1 MKILH
6 VLRAPVG
13 GLFRHVVDLAHGQ
26 IERGHEVGIVAD
38 SCTAHV
44 LSEQTLTA
52 LAPKLALG
60 LSRFRIWRQPG
71 PADMGAVWHVARR
84 IHASGAEIVH
94 GHGAKGGALAR
105 LAPARHAL
113 VRAYTPHGGSLHDAV
128 GGRICI
134 LMERALKRRGQ
145 LYLFE
150 SAYSHDVYRRKIGR
164 PAGSVRIVHNGIRQ
178 DECEAVALAAEA
190 SDLVYLGEMRALKG
204 VDVLI
209 EALAHLRDGGRRVTA
224 TLIGDGPD
232 AARFRSHADALG
244 LDELLTFRKPM
255 PTRKALALGRIV
267 AVPSRAES
275 LPYVVL
281 EAAAAGKPLLATA
294 VGGIPEVFGPL
305 AERLVRPDDA
315 RALAAAIVDAVD
327 RPDVTA
333 DAAHALRARVQ
344 TAFSVDVM
352 VDGVVSAYHHAR
364 ALPKGQANEEAH
376 AADAAIERQL
386 TMR

>member
-26 IERGHEVGIVAD
+26 IARGHEVGMIVDNCA
-38 SCTAHV
+38 TQA

-60 LSRFRIWRQPG
+60 LSRFRICRQPG
-71 PADMGAVWHVARR
+71 SADIAAVWHVARR
-84 IHASGAEIVH
+84 IHATGAEIVH

-105 LAPARHAL
+105 LAPARHAP

-128 GGRICI
+128 GGRTAV

-150 SAYSHDVYRRKIGR
+150 SAYSHDVYRRKVGQ
-164 PAGSVRIVHNGIRQ
+164 PAGSVRVVHNGVRR
-178 DECEAVALAAEA
+178 DECETIALAEDA
-190 SDLVYLGEMRALKG
+190 SDIIYLGEMRALKG

-209 EALAHLRDGGRRVTA
+209 EALAYSRRRGRRLTA

-232 AARFRSHADALG
+232 AARFRGQVDTLGLAGLVSFRAPMPARKAFALG
-244 LDELLTFRKPM
+244 H
-255 PTRKALALGRIV
+255 V
-267 AVPSRAES
+267 VVVPSRAES

-281 EAAAAGKPLLATA
+281 EAAAAAKPLVATG

-315 RALAAAIVDAVD
+315 RALAAAFVDAVD
-327 RPDVTA
+327 RPD
-333 DAAHALRARVQ
+333 AAAAAAQALRARVQ
-344 TAFSVDVM
+344 TNFSVDVM
-352 VDGVVSAYHHAR
+352 VEGVVNAYHHAR
-364 ALPKGQANEEAH
+364 ALRQGRTSAESR
-376 AADAAIERQL
+376 AADAAIERHL
-386 TMR
+386 TVR